1 MRDGRGSTLRM
12 RRSIEFTVKQNGG
25 LLPFS
30 GLMYVTLG
38 IQHELAFVKMRVA
51 LTTFEFSSPSFSRL

>member
-25 LLPFS
+25 L
-30 GLMYVTLG
+30 VTIFRINVRLG

-51 LTTFEFSSPSFSRL
+51 LTTFEFSSPSFSLL